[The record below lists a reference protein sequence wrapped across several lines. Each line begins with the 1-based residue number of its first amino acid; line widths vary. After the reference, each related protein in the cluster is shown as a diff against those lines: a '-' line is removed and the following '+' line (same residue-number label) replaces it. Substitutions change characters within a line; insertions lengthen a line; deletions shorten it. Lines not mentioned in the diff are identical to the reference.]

1 MSTDPRPADIL
12 AAARQN
18 VVGPY
23 LLAWWEWLM
32 GWVGPVQFLCR
43 PGDTSPNDS
52 LDGWEDAS
60 TCTGSHLRHP
70 DGGRLV
76 AVADVVDRI
85 RLDVHRPEVRDH
97 LVRLGCPEWARD
109 VPAGVWAW
117 GSGCAVSYALRA
129 WEWDQRPGVGKRP
142 RWVRR
147 SNEGP
152 RAVLRSTDT
161 GWFYSADICGPETGD
176 EGRACADLAALNAGC
191 ILRVEG
197 GWLVPLP
204 GGGIGFFKGGES

>member
-1 MSTDPRPADIL
+1 
-12 AAARQN
+12 
-18 VVGPY
+18 
-23 LLAWWEWLM
+23 M

-109 VPAGVWAW
+109 VPAAVWAW
-117 GSGCAVSYALRA
+117 GNGVPVASALVRWSGM
-129 WEWDQRPGVGKRP
+129 
-142 RWVRR
+142 
-147 SNEGP
+147 
-152 RAVLRSTDT
+152 
-161 GWFYSADICGPETGD
+161 GWMGRDWGRGCPQFMCVVNSDGWKLGFNGGTVASGPETGD

>member
-1 MSTDPRPADIL
+1 MTPAEQL
-12 AAARQN
+12 AAARER

-23 LLAWWEWLM
+23 LLAWWEWLE

-60 TCTGSHLRHP
+60 TCTGSRLRHP
-70 DGGRLV
+70 DSGRLV
-76 AVADVVDRI
+76 VVADVVDRI

-109 VPAGVWAW
+109 VPAAVWAW
-117 GSGCAVSYALRA
+117 GMGVSVASDEPP
-129 WEWDQRPGVGKRP
+129 WEDHVTSW
-142 RWVRR
+142 RR
-147 SNEGP
+147 SAFTAP
-152 RAVLRSTDT
+152 RAHVSCSVY
-161 GWFYSADICGPETGD
+161 GWVVGSVRGPETGD
-176 EGRACADLAALNAGC
+176 EGRARADLVALRAGC
-191 ILRVEG
+191 ILREPG

-204 GGGIGFFKGGES
+204 DGGIGFFEEVSRGS